1 MSMKKKVKRYAS
13 LAISLSLV
21 AATLVACSS
30 ESNTNNT
37 TNTPSAVNTNKAEG
51 EAVNSDRITELTKLS
66 FWIELFPDAAAI
78 MKSYDEVT
86 AWQVVQEKTGVD
98 IEFEHPAQG
107 QLAEQFNLMVAA
119 NKLPEVVVYSW
130 NAYPGGA
137 MKAISDKK
145 IVSLNDYL
153 DYAPNLKRL
162 LDENPEWRKM
172 VSTDNGDIIG
182 FPFIREDVAQQV
194 FLGPAIRQDW
204 LDKLE
209 LSSPTTIDEWYNV
222 LKAFKEQD
230 PNGNGEADE
239 IPITLAAGELAF
251 AGAFG
256 TPNDFY
262 QENGT
267 VSYGP
272 IQPNFKQYLAT
283 MNQWFNE
290 GLLDQDFASNDGKM
304 IDAKVTGDQL
314 GSLILFLNGGIGKY
328 MDLIAG
334 TDFKLTGTAY
344 PTLNAGEQPVF
355 GHIDNP
361 ITGIFAAITGSN
373 KNVIETVKFLDYL
386 YSDEGKLIMN
396 FGKEG
401 ESFNLVNGEPVYTEQ
416 VLNNPDGL
424 PISQSFRKHIM
435 GATSG
440 PFVQDIR
447 HSMQYTTKP
456 EQKAAMEAWSGPTH
470 EKRIPPVS
478 IAVEDSSQFASIMT
492 DVNTYKDEMI
502 LKFIMGAESLDN
514 FDKFVETIK
523 SLGIDKATEI
533 QQAALD
539 RYNNR

>member
-1 MSMKKKVKRYAS
+1 MSMKQKVKRYAS
-13 LAISLSLV
+13 MAISLSLIASV
-21 AATLVACSS
+21 LVACSS
-30 ESNTNNT
+30 ESNTNT
-37 TNTPSAVNTNKAEG
+37 TNTPATVNTNKTEG
-51 EAVNSDRITELTKLS
+51 EASNSDRMTELTKLS

-86 AWQVVQEKTGVD
+86 AWRVIQEKTGVD

-107 QLAEQFNLMVAA
+107 QLGEQFNLMVAA

-130 NAYPGGA
+130 NAYPGGS

-145 IVSLNDYL
+145 IIPLNDYL
-153 DYAPNLKRL
+153 DDAPNLKRL
-162 LDENPEWRKM
+162 LDENPDWRKM
-172 VSTDNGDIIG
+172 ASTDNGDIIG
-182 FPFIREDVAQQV
+182 FPFIREDVIQQV
-194 FLGPAIRQDW
+194 YVGPAIRQDW
-204 LDKLE
+204 LDNLG

-239 IPITLAAGELAF
+239 IPITIGAGELAF

-262 QENGT
+262 QENGK
-267 VSYGP
+267 VQYGP

-283 MNQWFNE
+283 MNQWYNE
-290 GLLDQDFASNDGKM
+290 GLLDRDFASNDGKM

-314 GSLILFLNGGIGKY
+314 GSLVLFLAGGIGKY
-328 MDLIAG
+328 MDLMAG
-334 TDFKLTGTAY
+334 TDFKLVGTAY
-344 PTLNAGEQPVF
+344 PTENAGEQPVF

-361 ITGIFAAITGSN
+361 ITGIFAAITSSN
-373 KNVIETVKFLDYL
+373 KNIEETVKFLDYL

-401 ESFNLVNGEPVYTEQ
+401 ESFNFVDGEPVYADK

-440 PFVQDIR
+440 PFVQDVR
-447 HSMQYTTKP
+447 HTQQYITKP
-456 EQKAAMEAWSGPTH
+456 EQKIAMDNWSRPTH

-492 DVNTYKDEMI
+492 DINTYKDEMI

-514 FDKFVETIK
+514 FDKFVETINA
-523 SLGIDKATEI
+523 LGIEEAIDI
-533 QQAALD
+533 QQSALE
-539 RYNNR
+539 RYSNR

>member
-1 MSMKKKVKRYAS
+1 MSLLMNVKRFTGF
-13 LAISLSLV
+13 AICLTLILTALV
-21 AATLVACSS
+21 GCSS
-30 ESNTNNT
+30 GNST
-37 TNTPSAVNTNKAEG
+37 TNKQEEG
-51 EAVNSDRITELTKLS
+51 EQHSSENAPALTKLS

-86 AWQVVQEKTGVD
+86 AWQVIQEKTGVD
-98 IEFEHPAQG
+98 IEFQHPAQG
-107 QLAEQFNLMVAA
+107 QLGEQFNLMVAS
-119 NKLPEVVVYSW
+119 NKLPDVIVYGW

-137 MKAISDKK
+137 MKAIADKK
-145 IVSLNDYL
+145 IIPLNDYL

-172 VSTDNGDIIG
+172 SSTDDGDIIG
-182 FPFIREDVAQQV
+182 FPFIREEVTQQV

-204 LDKLE
+204 LDKLK
-209 LSSPTTIDEWYNV
+209 LSSPTTIDEWYHV

-239 IPITLAAGELAF
+239 IPIHIVAGELAF

-256 TPNDFY
+256 TPNDFF
-262 QENGT
+262 QENNT
-267 VSYGP
+267 VKYGP
-272 IQPNFKQYLAT
+272 IEPGFKQYLAT
-283 MNQWFNE
+283 MNQWYNE
-290 GLLDQDFASNDGKM
+290 GLLDRDFATNDGKM
-304 IDAKVTGDQL
+304 VDAKVTGNQM
-314 GSLILFLNGGIGKY
+314 GSLVLFLNGGIGKY
-328 MDLIAG
+328 MDLMSDVQPEFKLAG
-334 TDFKLTGTAY
+334 TTY
-344 PTLNAGEQPVF
+344 PTLNAGVQPVF

-361 ITGIFAAITGSN
+361 VTGIFATITGSN
-373 KNVIETVKFLDYL
+373 KNVVETVKFLDYL

-396 FGKEG
+396 FGREG
-401 ESFNLVNGEPVYTEQ
+401 ETFTLVDGEPVYTEQ
-416 VLNNPDGL
+416 VLKNPDGL

-456 EQKAAMEAWSGPTH
+456 EQQDAMQAWSSPTH

-478 IAVEDSSQFASIMT
+478 IAIEDSSRFASIMT
-492 DVNTYKDEMI
+492 DINTYKDEMI

-523 SLGIDKATEI
+523 ALGIEEAIQI
-533 QQAALD
+533 QQAALE